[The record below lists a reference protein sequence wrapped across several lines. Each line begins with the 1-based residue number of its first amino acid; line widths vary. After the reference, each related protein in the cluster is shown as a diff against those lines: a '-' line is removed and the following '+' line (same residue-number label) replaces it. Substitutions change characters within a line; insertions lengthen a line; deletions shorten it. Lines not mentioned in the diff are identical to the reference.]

1 MNEDF
6 EMIEAHEENV
16 SADNIASADNITSAD
31 NGTSADNV
39 SCGDDV
45 TSANNIMMTADSE
58 MGGCCSRM
66 ADAEVFVP
74 NLSMMLLDESITAS
88 APNSPVQIQV
98 RIFYFS
104 LLLYQL
110 LQ

>member
-6 EMIEAHEENV
+6 EMIKAHEENV
-16 SADNIASADNITSAD
+16 SPDNIASADNITSAD

-45 TSANNIMMTADSE
+45 TSADNIMMTADSE

>member
-6 EMIEAHEENV
+6 DMTEAQEENV
-16 SADNIASADNITSAD
+16 SADNMASADNITSAD
-31 NGTSADNV
+31 NVTCCDNVTRADNVTSAD
-39 SCGDDV
+39 
-45 TSANNIMMTADSE
+45 NIMMTADSE